1 MLGKFICVL
10 LLASAM
16 LIHDI
21 PKVKTASKRDRLVY
35 IAMLAPL
42 LYLAVIFLIAKPWP
56 NLDMIF
62 NLFTEPAKLFI
73 RWLNPLHT

>member
-1 MLGKFICVL
+1 MIGKFICVL

-21 PKVKTASKRDRLVY
+21 PKVMAASNRDRLVY
-35 IAMLAPL
+35 IATLAPL
-42 LYLAVIFLIAKPWP
+42 LYLAVIFLTAKPWP

-62 NLFTEPAKLFI
+62 NLFTGPAKLFI
-73 RWLNPLHT
+73 HWLDPTYT

>member
-1 MLGKFICVL
+1 MLGKTICVL

-21 PKVKTASKRDRLVY
+21 PKVKAASNRDRLVY

-42 LYLAVIFLIAKPWP
+42 LYLAVVFLTAQPWP
-56 NLDMIF
+56 NLDRIF
-62 NLFTEPAKLFI
+62 NLFTGPAKLFI
-73 RWLNPLHT
+73 RWLNPMHT